1 MKKTKKI
8 LHILTLILIFSAMCT
23 FYTHAADENLF
34 SYSTGYFY
42 DHSLDGYIIRAKNQ
56 DISGDIVI
64 PDIVDGKPVEAIGHS
79 AFAYCE
85 NITSVTIPD
94 SVKYIGHQAFYGCT
108 NLETITFQGE
118 IIYMSY
124 EILHGTKW
132 FEAQPDG
139 EIYIGS
145 TLQTY
150 KGDYPDNADLIIKE
164 GTKYISDSA
173 FNKKRDIGKIVLP
186 STLEIIGENAFSSC
200 SADAVI
206 FNDGLL
212 KIGKGAFAINE
223 ISDFSV
229 PDTVTEIGYGAFRS
243 NPIKKIKLSENITEL
258 PDLFS
263 TMCPDTI
270 HIPKNVEKIDLNTFK
285 NASITNLTIDEENRF
300 YYTDGYGLYNKAA
313 TILYLYFDKQTV
325 KPVFADSLLS
335 ISENCFRSFPNLEE
349 VVFPSSLSGIGES
362 AFKDCRKLKTITFND
377 GLLTIGVSAFASCYE
392 LTEITIPDSVAYI
405 YYGAFAN
412 CTNLTTVKLPENLTE
427 LDDIFSDCVK
437 LKTLHI
443 PKKVKY
449 LTSFLFWGKFNIES
463 FTVDE
468 DNPYYSADENGILFN
483 KEKTILVCY
492 PALRTAET
500 YTVPQTV
507 TKIDDYA
514 FEANTYLKKVVFTDT
529 IEIISDGAFY
539 RCGNLSEISVPDKAF
554 LICWDAFYNTKWY
567 KNHPDG
573 VMYIGKIAYGYKG
586 NLKSKAVVLKPDT
599 LAIAQYAFAFLD
611 VNKIIISDKLESVGA
626 YAFYYTGLDKVT
638 YSGTEEQ
645 WKKITINPNGN
656 GYLTKATKTYST
668 IEHIFLKTEGNGAT
682 FGKNGTLTKY
692 CDCGYV
698 ETDVLYGINEK
709 VLSQSDFVYNGKQQA
724 PSVVLKNLKGN
735 KLTGISVCNIPIV
748 KDIGKYKIT
757 IKLREPY
764 EGEKTVYFTIRPGTT
779 EEVKATQT
787 TSSVT
792 LKWSKVK
799 KATGYRVY
807 QYDSSTGEWKTLKT
821 TTERT
826 YTVKNLKSGTKY
838 EFSIKAYTK
847 TADGT
852 IWSKNTTRIETA
864 TKPATPT
871 IKLSSVKKGTA
882 NISWSNVSGES
893 GYQVYYSD
901 KKNGDYI
908 KINNYSANTVKTSK
922 AKLTSG
928 KTYYFKV
935 RAYKKTASGTVYGS
949 FSSVKSIKTK

>member
-1 MKKTKKI
+1 MKKAKKI
-8 LHILTLILIFSAMCT
+8 LYILTLILIFSAMCT
-23 FYTHAADENLF
+23 LCTHAADENLF

-42 DHSLDGYIIRAKNQ
+42 DHTLDGYIIRAKDQNL
-56 DISGDIVI
+56 SGDIVI
-64 PDIVDGKPVEAIGHS
+64 PDTVDGKPVEAIGHS

-139 EIYIGS
+139 AIYIGS

-173 FNKKRDIGKIVLP
+173 FKKKRDIGKIVLP
-186 STLEIIGENAFSSC
+186 STLEIIGEYAFSSC
-200 SADAVI
+200 SADEVI

-212 KIGKGAFAINE
+212 KIGKGAFAINN
-223 ISDFSV
+223 ISELSV

-243 NPIKKIKLSENITEL
+243 NPIKKVKLSENIIEL
-258 PDLFS
+258 PDLFG

-270 HIPKNVEKIDLNTFK
+270 HIPKNVERIDLDTFK
-285 NASITNLTIDEENRF
+285 NAHITNLTIDEENRF
-300 YYTDGYGLYNKAA
+300 YYTDGYGLYNKEA

-335 ISENCFRSFPNLEE
+335 ISKNCFRSFPNLEE

-362 AFKDCRKLKTITFND
+362 AFNDCRKLKKITFNN
-377 GLLTIGVSAFASCYE
+377 GLLTIGISAFANCYA

-412 CTNLTTVKLPENLTE
+412 CTNLTYVKLPENLTE
-427 LDDIFSDCVK
+427 LDDIFSDCVN

-449 LTSFLFWGKFNIES
+449 LTSFLFWGKFHIES

-483 KEKTILVCY
+483 KDKTTLVCY
-492 PALRTAET
+492 PAPRLAET
-500 YTVPQTV
+500 YIIPETV
-507 TKIDDYA
+507 TVIDDYA
-514 FEANTYLKKVVFTDT
+514 FEKNNHLKKVIFTDT
-529 IEIISDGAFY
+529 IEKILDGAFY
-539 RCGNLSEISVPDKAF
+539 SCSNLSEIVLPDKAI
-554 LICWDAFYNTKWY
+554 LIGEDAFYRTKWY
-567 KNHPDG
+567 NDHPDG
-573 VMYIGKIAYGYKG
+573 VTYVGKIAYNYKG
-586 NLKSKAVVLKPDT
+586 NLKSTSIVLKPDT
-599 LAIAQYAFAFLD
+599 LAIAKYAFAYLGIK
-611 VNKIIISDKLESVGA
+611 KIIISDQLQSVGA
-626 YAFYYTGLDKVT
+626 YAFFYSDLKKVT

-645 WKKITINPNGN
+645 WKKININPHGN
-656 GYLTKATKTYST
+656 GFLTKAKITYST
-668 IEHIFLKTEGNGAT
+668 VEHVFLKTEGKGAT

-692 CDCGYV
+692 CDCGYI
-698 ETDVLYGINEK
+698 ETDVLYGIKENF
-709 VLSQSDFVYNGKQQA
+709 LSQTDFVYNGKQQT
-724 PSVVLKNLKGN
+724 PTVVFKNLIGN
-735 KLTGISVCNIPIV
+735 KLTGIADYEIPIV

-757 IKLREPY
+757 VKLRKPY
-764 EGEKTVYFTIRPGTT
+764 EGEKTVYFFIRPDKAET
-779 EEVKATQT
+779 VKATQT
-787 TSSVT
+787 DSSVT

-807 QYDSSTGEWKTLKT
+807 QYNSSTGNWKALET
-821 TTERT
+821 TTDRT
-826 YTVKNLKSGTKY
+826 FTVKNLKPGTAY
-838 EFSIKAYTK
+838 TFCVKAYTK
-847 TADGT
+847 TAEDT
-852 IWSKNTTRIETA
+852 IWSNSYTEIETA
-864 TKPATPT
+864 TKPAKPT
-871 IKLSSVKKGTA
+871 LKLTSTKKGTV
-882 NISWSNVSGES
+882 NITWTNVKGES
-893 GYQVYYSD
+893 GYQVYFSD
-901 KKNGDYI
+901 KKNGEYSRI
-908 KINNYSANTVKTSK
+908 KNYSADTVKASK
-922 AKLTSG
+922 NKLTSG

-949 FSSVKSIKTK
+949 FSSVKSIKIK